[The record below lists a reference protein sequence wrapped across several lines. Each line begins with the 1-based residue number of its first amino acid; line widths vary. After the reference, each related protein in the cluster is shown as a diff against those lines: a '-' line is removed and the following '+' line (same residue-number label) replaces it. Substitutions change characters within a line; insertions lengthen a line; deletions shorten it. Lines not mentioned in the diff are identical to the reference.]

1 VDGRIVATLVVVGA
15 VLLVAALGGRL
26 AARRGHD
33 EFAAYYYRHLAR
45 YAAAFAGVVALIV
58 VWRSAIGHLALF
70 GGLFA
75 AGLAF
80 AMQEV
85 IGSIAGWFNIVS
97 GGIYRV
103 GDRVEIAGVKGDVID
118 ITLLRTKVLEM
129 GSSLPE
135 EPSWVGGR
143 QSTGRIVPISNKAT
157 FEQPTY
163 NYSSFFEYVWEELRV
178 PIPYSDDWK
187 LAERIVCEEAERVS
201 ASEGAR
207 QAMAEMR
214 QRFPIPPHEVEP
226 KVYVTLTDNWVE
238 LAARFVIPVRRSR
251 TIKDHMSRAIR
262 ERFDAAGIRIAS
274 STMDVTVL
282 TPAPP
287 DGRSS

>member
-1 VDGRIVATLVVVGA
+1 VSGRVVATIVVLAAVLVVAG
-15 VLLVAALGGRL
+15 LGGRI
-26 AARRGHD
+26 AASRGHD
-33 EFAAYYYRHLAR
+33 EFASYYYRHLAR
-45 YAAAFAGVVALIV
+45 YGAAIAGVIALLV
-58 VWRSAIGHLALF
+58 VWRSIIGHLAIF
-70 GGLFA
+70 GGLLA

-143 QSTGRIVPISNKAT
+143 QSTGRIVSIANKAT

-178 PIPYSDDWK
+178 PVPYDADWK
-187 LAERIVCEEAERVS
+187 LAERILCEEAERVS
-201 ASEGAR
+201 DSEGAR
-207 QAMAEMR
+207 EAMQEMR
-214 QRFPIPPHEVEP
+214 RRFPMPQHEVDP
-226 KVYVTLTDNWVE
+226 RVYVTLTDNWVE
-238 LAARFVIPVRRSR
+238 LAARFIIPVRQSR
-251 TIKDHMSRAIR
+251 TIRDEMSRAIR
-262 ERFDAAGIRIAS
+262 ARFDEAGIRIAS
-274 STMDVTVL
+274 TTMDVTV
-282 TPAPP
+282 TRA
-287 DGRSS
+287 SET

>member
-1 VDGRIVATLVVVGA
+1 VSGRLLATIVVVAAAVLVGAIGGRI
-15 VLLVAALGGRL
+15 
-26 AARRGHD
+26 AARRGRD

-45 YAAAFAGVVALIV
+45 YAAVLAGLVALIV

-70 GGLFA
+70 GGLLA

-80 AMQEV
+80 ALQEV
-85 IGSIAGWFNIVS
+85 VGSIAGWSNIVS

-143 QSTGRIVPISNKAT
+143 QSTGRIVSISNKAT

-163 NYSSFFEYVWEELRV
+163 NYSSFFEFVWEELRIPV
-178 PIPYSDDWK
+178 PYSADWK
-187 LAERIVCEEAERVS
+187 RAEQIVCEEAERVS
-201 ASEGAR
+201 DSEGAR
-207 QAMAEMR
+207 AAMNEMR
-214 QRFPIPPHEVEP
+214 RRFPVPAHELDAR
-226 KVYVTLTDNWVE
+226 VYVTLTDNWVE
-238 LAARFVIPVRRSR
+238 LAARFVIPVRQSR
-251 TIKDHMSRAIR
+251 TIKDQMSRAIR
-262 ERFDAAGIRIAS
+262 DRFDEAEIEVAS
-274 STMDVTVL
+274 STMDITL
-282 TPAPP
+282 TRRPP
-287 DGRSS
+287 DDRSS

>member
-1 VDGRIVATLVVVGA
+1 VIATVVVVGVV
-15 VLLVAALGGRL
+15 VLGAALGGRV
-26 AARRGHD
+26 AARRGRD

-45 YAAAFAGVVALIV
+45 YVVVLAGIVALIV
-58 VWRSAIGHLALF
+58 VWRSAIGHVALF
-70 GGLFA
+70 GGLLA

-80 AMQEV
+80 ALQEV
-85 IGSIAGWFNIVS
+85 IGSVAGWFNIVS

-143 QSTGRIVPISNKAT
+143 QSTGRVVSISNKAT
-157 FEQPTY
+157 FEQPAY
-163 NYSSFFEYVWEELRV
+163 NYSAFFEYVWEELRV
-178 PIPYSDDWK
+178 PVPYSADWRR
-187 LAERIVCEEAERVS
+187 AERIVCEEAERVS
-201 ASEGAR
+201 DSEGAR
-207 QAMAEMR
+207 AAMDEMR
-214 QRFPIPPHEVEP
+214 RRFPIPPHEVDP

-238 LAARFVIPVRRSR
+238 LAARFVIPVRQSR
-251 TIKDHMSRAIR
+251 TIKDQMSRAIR
-262 ERFDAAGIRIAS
+262 ERFDEAGIAVAS
-274 STMDVTVL
+274 STMDVTV
-282 TPAPP
+282 TPPP

>member
-1 VDGRIVATLVVVGA
+1 VAVVAVIAAVGGGI
-15 VLLVAALGGRL
+15 AA
-26 AARRGHD
+26 ARGHD
-33 EFAAYYYRHLAR
+33 EFASYSYRHIAR
-45 YAAAFAGVVALIV
+45 YAAVLAGIVALIV

-70 GGLFA
+70 GGLLA

-85 IGSIAGWFNIVS
+85 IGAIAGWFNIVS

-129 GSSLPE
+129 GSSLPQ

-143 QSTGRIVPISNKAT
+143 QLTGRIVSISNKAT

-178 PIPYSDDWK
+178 PVPYSADWRR
-187 LAERIVCEEAERVS
+187 AEQIVLEEAQRVS
-201 ASEGAR
+201 ATEGAR
-207 QAMAEMR
+207 EAIDLMQ
-214 QRFPIPPHEVEP
+214 QRYPMPKHELDA

-251 TIKDHMSRAIR
+251 TIRDEMSRAIS
-262 ERFDAAGIRIAS
+262 ERFDDAGITIAS
-274 STMDVTVL
+274 STMDVTL
-282 TPAPP
+282 FRGERA
-287 DGRSS
+287 S

>member
-1 VDGRIVATLVVVGA
+1 VSGRLVATIVVLAAVVV
-15 VLLVAALGGRL
+15 VAAVGGRL
-26 AARRGHD
+26 AARRGRD
-33 EFAAYYYRHLAR
+33 EFAAYYYRHLTR
-45 YAAAFAGVVALIV
+45 YVALFAGVVALIV

-143 QSTGRIVPISNKAT
+143 QSTGRIVSISNKAT
-157 FEQPTY
+157 FESPAY
-163 NYSSFFEYVWEELRV
+163 NYSAFFEFVWEELRIPV
-178 PIPYSDDWK
+178 PYRADWRR
-187 LAERIVCEEAERVS
+187 AEQIVLEEAERVS

-207 QAMAEMR
+207 EAMEAMR
-214 QRFPIPPHEVEP
+214 ERYPIPAHELDP

-238 LAARFVIPVRRSR
+238 LAARFVIPVRQSR
-251 TIKDHMSRAIR
+251 TIKDQMSRAIR
-262 ERFDAAGIRIAS
+262 ERFDEAGIAVAS
-274 STMDVTVL
+274 STMDVTVYE
-282 TPAPP
+282 PSPS
-287 DGRSS
+287 DDRSS

>member
-1 VDGRIVATLVVVGA
+1 MTGRVIATIVVVAA
-15 VLLVAALGGRL
+15 VSLVAALGGPL
-26 AARRGHD
+26 AASRGRD
-33 EFAAYYYRHLAR
+33 EFASYYYRHLAR
-45 YAAAFAGVVALIV
+45 YAAVLVGVVALIV

-70 GGLFA
+70 GGLLA

-85 IGSIAGWFNIVS
+85 IGSIAGWFNIIS

-143 QSTGRIVPISNKAT
+143 QSTGRIVSISNKAT
-157 FEQPTY
+157 FESPTY
-163 NYSSFFEYVWEELRV
+163 NYSAFFEFVWEELRV
-178 PIPYSDDWK
+178 PVPYSADWK
-187 LAERIVCEEAERVS
+187 RAERIVLEEAERVS
-201 ASEGAR
+201 DSEGAR
-207 QAMAEMR
+207 EAMEQMR
-214 QRFPIPPHEVEP
+214 ERYPVPAHEVDP

-238 LAARFVIPVRRSR
+238 LAARFVIPVRQSR
-251 TIKDHMSRAIR
+251 TIKDQMSRSIR
-262 ERFDAAGIRIAS
+262 NRFDEAGIQVAS
-274 STMDVTVL
+274 STMDVTVF
-282 TPAPP
+282 TPTPP

>member
-1 VDGRIVATLVVVGA
+1 VSGRLIATIVVLAAVAVVA
-15 VLLVAALGGRL
+15 VLGGRI
-26 AARRGHD
+26 AASRGRD
-33 EFAAYYYRHLAR
+33 EFAAFYYRHLAQ
-45 YAAAFAGVVALIV
+45 YAAVLAGVVALIV

-70 GGLFA
+70 GGLLA

-129 GSSLPE
+129 GSALPE

-143 QSTGRIVPISNKAT
+143 QSTGRIVSISNKAT

-178 PIPYSDDWK
+178 PVPYSADWK
-187 LAERIVCEEAERVS
+187 RAERIVCEEAERVS
-201 ASEGAR
+201 DSEGAR
-207 QAMAEMR
+207 RAMEQMR
-214 QRFPIPPHEVEP
+214 RQFPIPPHEVDP

-238 LAARFVIPVRRSR
+238 LAARFVIPVRQSR
-251 TIKDHMSRAIR
+251 TIKDQMSRAIR
-262 ERFDAAGIRIAS
+262 ERFDEAGIEVAS
-274 STMDVTVL
+274 STMDVTV
-282 TPAPP
+282 TPRP

>member
-1 VDGRIVATLVVVGA
+1 VDGRWIGTIVIVAVVA
-15 VLLVAALGGRL
+15 VVAAVGGGI
-26 AARRGHD
+26 AAARGHD
-33 EFAAYYYRHLAR
+33 EFASYSYRHIAR
-45 YAAAFAGVVALIV
+45 YAAVLAGIVALIV

-70 GGLFA
+70 GGLLA

-85 IGSIAGWFNIVS
+85 IGAIAGWFNIVS

-129 GSSLPE
+129 GSSLPQ

-143 QSTGRIVPISNKAT
+143 QLTGRIVSISNKAT

-178 PIPYSDDWK
+178 PVPYSADWRR
-187 LAERIVCEEAERVS
+187 AEQIVLEEAQRVS
-201 ASEGAR
+201 ATEGAR
-207 QAMAEMR
+207 EAIDLMQ
-214 QRFPIPPHEVEP
+214 QRYPMPKHELDA

-251 TIKDHMSRAIR
+251 TIRDEMSRAIS
-262 ERFDAAGIRIAS
+262 ERFDDAGITIAS
-274 STMDVTVL
+274 STMDVTL
-282 TPAPP
+282 FRGERA
-287 DGRSS
+287 S

>member
-1 VDGRIVATLVVVGA
+1 VSGRVIATIVVA
-15 VLLVAALGGRL
+15 VAAAVVAAVGGRL
-26 AARRGHD
+26 AARRGRD
-33 EFAAYYYRHLAR
+33 EFAAYYYRHLTR
-45 YAAAFAGVVALIV
+45 YVALFAGVVALIV

-143 QSTGRIVPISNKAT
+143 QSTGRIVSISNKAT

-163 NYSSFFEYVWEELRV
+163 NYSAFFEYVWEELRIPV
-178 PIPYSDDWK
+178 PYSADWK
-187 LAERIVCEEAERVS
+187 RAERIVCEEAERVS
-201 ASEGAR
+201 DSDGAR
-207 QAMAEMR
+207 RAMEAMR
-214 QRFPIPPHEVEP
+214 KQFPMPPHEVHP

-238 LAARFVIPVRRSR
+238 LAARFVIPVRQSR
-251 TIKDHMSRAIR
+251 TIKDEMSRAIR
-262 ERFDAAGIRIAS
+262 DRFDEAGIQVAS
-274 STMDVTVL
+274 TTMDVTV
-282 TPAPP
+282 TPQPP